1 MHLPARALL
10 VALALGALGLLVLAG
25 TASAKGISGLWQNS
39 SSGVVI
45 RIEHVPGT
53 QRFVGRHE
61 TAAQIQRPP
70 CVVQIPIGNLIF
82 KWKKA
87 PKRAQGK
94 RSKGV
99 LYKGRERI
107 YRVHNGGCSPFMA
120 RSSAR
125 LKKDKLKVRT
135 ADPRLSNVLTS
146 TYLRQPLP

>member
-10 VALALGALGLLVLAG
+10 IALALGALGLLILAG
-25 TASAKGISGLWQNS
+25 TASAGISGLWQNS
-39 SSGVVI
+39 TSGVVI
-45 RIEHVPGT
+45 RIERVPGT
-53 QRFVGRHE
+53 HRFVGRHE

-82 KWKKA
+82 TWKKA

-107 YRVHNGGCSPFMA
+107 YRVRHGGCSPFMA

-146 TYLRQPLP
+146 TYLRQPRP